1 MVKTKVVETT
11 EKYDSDGRLVERVT
25 REETSEDDNST
36 YPVYTTTTYQT
47 GDTMLFNHQEE

>member
-1 MVKTKVVETT
+1 MIKTKVVETT
-11 EKYDSDGRLVERVT
+11 EKYDSEGRLVEKVT

-47 GDTMLFNHQEE
+47 GDTMLFSQQEE

>member
-11 EKYDSDGRLVERVT
+11 EKYDSDGRLVEKVV

-36 YPVYTTTTYQT
+36 YPVYPTTTYQS
-47 GDTMLFNHQEE
+47 GDTMLFNSSE